1 VEPETLVEY
10 RYRAV
15 CEVLGGSPIGEVAAR
30 YGTSRQSLHGWRQ
43 RFEQEGRSGL
53 ADRSRRPR
61 TSPNRVV
68 AEVEA
73 LTCELRRQ
81 HPRWGARRISH
92 ELGQRGVNAAPSRAT
107 VHRILVRNGLV
118 DPQAQQHKRTYRRWQ
133 RAEPMHLW
141 QMDIVGGVP
150 LADGRSCK
158 LVTGIDDHSRFVVV
172 AAVVAVPSARS
183 VCAAFTAAMRRYGVP
198 SEVLTD
204 NGGQFT
210 GRHIKPQPVEVLF
223 ERICRENGI
232 KQRLTKPGSP
242 TTTGKIE
249 RFHKTLREE
258 FLDHVAPFE
267 SPAAAQAGID
277 AWIEGYNRGRPHQAL
292 DMATPASL
300 FRPNGPTRLDTDTK
314 VSNTTGAEDTPQDLG
329 ETTAGSAPRPHTPDP
344 RPAASTLLVDVIE
357 PPALTAVPA
366 GVEGAAVEFD
376 VRVPPSGQLSIN
388 SRQSIGLHEAMAG
401 RLVTI
406 WADLRSIHI
415 SADGHVVRTIASRL
429 RPEDLRQLAMRG
441 ARPAGPPPAQPALR
455 RRDGIPVLPDA
466 GAVEIQRTVTKNGKV
481 SIAGTTHL
489 VGFAWAGRKIT
500 LRLDGHLMH
509 AIADN
514 ALIGTWPCPI
524 TTDRLAGIPGART
537 PSTPL
542 PPPPLPAGSLR
553 AQRKV
558 HETGRIMVAGQ
569 GIKLGPR
576 HRGKLVTVVI
586 EDTHLRILHG
596 DEEIAVRPRRN
607 LKPITRLHVTG
618 AGVNPE
624 SRQASPDDK
633 TSTKS

>member
-15 CEVLGGSPIGEVAAR
+15 CEVLGGSPIGKVAAR
-30 YGTSRQSLHGWRQ
+30 YGTSRQSLHTWRQ
-43 RFEQEGRSGL
+43 RFQQEGMSGL
-53 ADRSRRPR
+53 VDRSRRPR

-68 AEVEA
+68 AETEA

-92 ELGQRGVNAAPSRAT
+92 ELGRHAVDPAPSRAT

-158 LVTGIDDHSRFVVV
+158 LVTGIDDHSRFVLI
-172 AAVVAVPSARS
+172 AAMVAVPSGRAI
-183 VCAAFTAAMRRYGVP
+183 CAAFTAAMRRYGVP

-210 GRHIKPQPVEVLF
+210 GRFIKPQPVEVLF
-223 ERICRENGI
+223 ERICRDNGI
-232 KQRLTKPGSP
+232 KQRLTTPGSP

-258 FLDHVAPFE
+258 FLDHVEPFE
-267 SPAAAQAGID
+267 STAAAQAGID
-277 AWIEGYNRGRPHQAL
+277 AWVEGYNRSRPHQAL
-292 DMATPASL
+292 DMATPSSL
-300 FRPNGPTRLDTDTK
+300 FRPNGPTRLDVSTD
-314 VSNTTGAEDTPQDLG
+314 
-329 ETTAGSAPRPHTPDP
+329 PD
-344 RPAASTLLVDVIE
+344 RIVDAATSPDNPSPGLASSTLVDVVE
-357 PPALTAVPA
+357 PSAAALPD
-366 GVEGAAVEFD
+366 GVEGAAVEFQA
-376 VRVPPSGQLSIN
+376 RVPPSGQLNVCSG
-388 SRQSIGLHEAMAG
+388 RQTIGLHEAMAG
-401 RLVTI
+401 RLVTV
-406 WADLRSIHI
+406 WADLRSVHV
-415 SADGHVVRTIASRL
+415 SVDGHVVRTTGSRL
-429 RPEDLRQLAMRG
+429 RPEDLRHLAMRG
-441 ARPAGPPPAQPALR
+441 ARPAGPPPAKPALR
-455 RRDGIPVLPDA
+455 RRNGILVLPEG
-466 GAVEIQRTVTKNGKV
+466 GAVEIQRTVTKDGKV
-481 SIAGTTHL
+481 SIAGATHL
-489 VGFAWAGRKIT
+489 VGFAWAGRKVS

-509 AIADN
+509 AIADR
-514 ALIGTWPCPI
+514 ALIGTWPCPVS
-524 TTDRLAGIPGART
+524 TDRLTSIPGAQT

-618 AGVNPE
+618 AGVNPR

-633 TSTKS
+633 ASSKS

>member
-1 VEPETLVEY
+1 VEPEALVEY

-30 YGTSRQSLHGWRQ
+30 YGTSRQSLHAWRQ
-43 RFEQEGRSGL
+43 RFQQEGMPGL

-73 LTCELRRQ
+73 LACELRRL

-92 ELGQRGVNAAPSRAT
+92 ELGRRGVDPTPSRAT
-107 VHRILVRNGLV
+107 VHRILVRNGLI
-118 DPQAQQHKRTYRRWQ
+118 DPQAQQHKRKYKRWQ

-172 AAVVAVPSARS
+172 ATVVAIPSGRA
-183 VCAAFTAAMRRYGVP
+183 VGAAFTAAMRRYGVP

-204 NGGQFT
+204 NGAQFT

-249 RFHKTLREE
+249 RLHKTLREE
-258 FLDHVAPFE
+258 FLDHVVPFE
-267 SPAAAQAGID
+267 SVAAAQAAID
-277 AWIEGYNRGRPHQAL
+277 GWVESYNRRRPHQSL

-300 FRPNGPTRLDTDTK
+300 FRPNGPTRLDVGQDTSSRGDDIDDA
-314 VSNTTGAEDTPQDLG
+314 VEGVPSLARATPQ
-329 ETTAGSAPRPHTPDP
+329 S
-344 RPAASTLLVDVIE
+344 AASALLVDVIE
-357 PPALTAVPA
+357 APAPVDPE
-366 GVEGAAVEFD
+366 GVEGAGVEFEA
-376 VRVPPSGQLSIN
+376 RVPPSGQLTVRSG
-388 SRQSIGLHEAMAG
+388 RQTISLHESMAG

-406 WADLRSIHI
+406 WADLRSVHV
-415 SADGHVVRTIASRL
+415 STDGHVVRTLASRL
-429 RPEDLRQLAMRG
+429 RPDDLRHLAMRG
-441 ARPAGPPPAQPALR
+441 ARPAGLPPARPALR
-455 RRDGIPVLPDA
+455 RRNGTPVLPEG
-466 GAVEIQRTVTKNGKV
+466 GAVEIDRMVTRHGTV
-481 SIAGTTHL
+481 SIAGGTHL

-514 ALIGTWPCPI
+514 ALIGSWPCPVS
-524 TTDRLAGIPGART
+524 TDRLTGIHGART

-558 HETGRIMVAGQ
+558 HASGRILVAGQ
-569 GIKLGPR
+569 RIKLGPR

-586 EDTHLRILHG
+586 EDTHLRVLHG
-596 DEEIAVRPRRN
+596 DEEIAVRPRRG
-607 LKPITRLHVTG
+607 LKPITRLHITG
-618 AGVNPE
+618 AGVNPR

-633 TSTKS
+633 SSNKS

>member
-1 VEPETLVEY
+1 VEPDALLEY

-30 YGTSRQSLHGWRQ
+30 YGTSRQSLHVWRQ
-43 RFEQEGRSGL
+43 RFQQEGMSGL

-61 TSPNRVV
+61 TSPNRV
-68 AEVEA
+68 AADVEA
-73 LTCELRRQ
+73 LTCDLRRQ

-92 ELGQRGVNAAPSRAT
+92 ELGRRGVEPAPARAT

-118 DPQAQQHKRTYRRWQ
+118 DPQEQQRKRTYKRWQ

-158 LVTGIDDHSRFVVV
+158 LVTGIDDHSWFVVV
-172 AAVVAVPSARS
+172 ATVVAVPSGRAI
-183 VCAAFTAAMRRYGVP
+183 CAAFTAAMRRYGVP

-210 GRHIKPQPVEVLF
+210 GRFIKPQPVEVLF

-249 RFHKTLREE
+249 RLHRTLREE

-267 SPAAAQAGID
+267 SPAAAQAAID
-277 AWIEGYNRGRPHQAL
+277 AWAEGYNRQRPHQAL
-292 DMATPASL
+292 NMATPASL
-300 FRPNGPTRLDTDTK
+300 FRPNGPTRLD
-314 VSNTTGAEDTPQDLG
+314 VGATSSGIASAQETPEDWAGTALRPDTPGL
-329 ETTAGSAPRPHTPDP
+329 PP
-344 RPAASTLLVDVIE
+344 ASTLLVDVIE
-357 PPALTAVPA
+357 PPAALPDGA
-366 GVEGAAVEFD
+366 VEGAAVEFQA
-376 VRVPPSGQLSIN
+376 RVPPSGQLSVC
-388 SRQSIGLHEAMAG
+388 SSGRQTIGLHEAMAG
-401 RLVTI
+401 RLVTV
-406 WADLRSIHI
+406 WADLRSVHV
-415 SADGHVVRTIASRL
+415 SVDGHVVRTVASRL
-429 RPEDLRQLAMRG
+429 RPEDLRHLAMRG
-441 ARPAGPPPAQPALR
+441 ARPAGPPPAKPALR
-455 RRDGIPVLPDA
+455 RRNGIPVLPDG
-466 GAVEIQRTVTKNGKV
+466 GAVEIERTVTKDGKV
-481 SIAGTTHL
+481 SIAGGAHL
-489 VGFAWAGRKIT
+489 VGFAWAGRRVT

-514 ALIGTWPCPI
+514 ALIDSWPCPI
-524 TTDRLAGIPGART
+524 DTDRLANIPGAQT

-558 HETGRIMVAGQ
+558 HASGRIMVAGQ

-576 HRGKLVTVVI
+576 HRGKLVTVVV

-618 AGVNPE
+618 AGVNPK
-624 SRQASPDDK
+624 SRQASADDK
-633 TSTKS
+633 TSNKS